1 MKKVLLAGGAGFL
14 GSHLSE
20 LLVADGYA
28 VTIVD
33 NLSSGRYSNIEN
45 ISDKISFIESDIIDL
60 DYGKETDYVLNL
72 ASRASRK
79 EWENYPVEVALTN
92 SEGSNNLIK
101 LALKNKARY
110 LFASSS
116 EVYGNPEVM
125 PTPEDYE
132 GKVSSIGT
140 RSPYDEG
147 KRFGEALVKAYERQ
161 HDLDGIILRLF
172 NTYGP
177 RMRGGDLYGRVVDR
191 FVQQALSN
199 EKVTVYGR
207 GIQTRSFT
215 YVSDTVSAIKLSMEL
230 GKKGAVLNIGSDSEI
245 RIIDLAGLIIRLSGS
260 GSSIEH
266 LDRPES
272 DPDRRSAEISSITS
286 LGWRPEIGLEEGI
299 KKTIE
304 YYRNH

>member
-272 DPDRRSAEISSITS
+272 DPDRRSAEISAINS